1 MLTSSVVWVGFRW
14 LTETRYS
21 TKNDVITKMLK
32 YTDRTAKSNC
42 SGIFLPEDTVEIL
55 PRCFSHEGK
64 WEISLGKPK
73 QHIHAASTWNHR
85 WEPGALPYEL
95 TTNLPVRGS
104 LLLSSVVSNWQFEIR
119 TGCCQKEWWL
129 TPQWGATAWARRQ
142 LQGREAPWNSGVA
155 EVAEREKIYVPLLTS
170 ACLKHAYL
178 QQFITIS
185 LLYEWPAPIFVNQN
199 QSNKNLKARCIRAYL
214 LKLTK
219 LSQITWKPILISNSL
234 EECIL

>member
-1 MLTSSVVWVGFRW
+1 
-14 LTETRYS
+14 
-21 TKNDVITKMLK
+21 MLK

-42 SGIFLPEDTVEIL
+42 SGISLGAFHMRENEKRHWGSRSSTLTPLLPETTVGT
-55 PRCFSHEGK
+55 RS
-64 WEISLGKPK
+64 
-73 QHIHAASTWNHR
+73 
-85 WEPGALPYEL
+85 LPYEL

-104 LLLSSVVSNWQFEIR
+104 LLLSSVVSNWQFAIR
-119 TGCCQKEWWL
+119 TGCCQKERWL

-155 EVAEREKIYVPLLTS
+155 EVAAREKIYVPLLTS
-170 ACLKHAYL
+170 ACSKHAYL

-214 LKLTK
+214 RKLTT
-219 LSQITWKPILISNSL
+219 LSKITWKPILISNSL
-234 EECIL
+234 KECIL